1 MFFNLSI
8 LIPLI
13 GCTPWTISKGV
24 WDICVPKLLGIASCS
39 TSPRWNKPNHV
50 TFWLNINQCS
60 MSTNGLCGI
69 FTHTLYPFDK
79 KRLNF
84 CSAYTIINIPSFH
97 TIHHEYIRCVNKQ
110 MSRKCFA
117 FGSPCMIYEVIFQLI
132 VFVVWK
138 HCYD

>member
-24 WDICVPKLLGIASCS
+24 WDICVPKLLGIASLVQQALVE
-39 TSPRWNKPNHV
+39 TNQNHV
-50 TFWLNINQCS
+50 TFWLKAS
-60 MSTNGLCGI
+60 MFNVYKWFVWVI
-69 FTHTLYPFDK
+69 DTLYLFDK
-79 KRLNF
+79 KRLNL
-84 CSAYTIINIPSFH
+84 CNAHTIINIPSFH
-97 TIHHEYIRCVNKQ
+97 TIYHEYIRCVNKQ
-110 MSRKCFA
+110 MSHKCFA